1 MDITTQAY
9 NACPKLTANSTLNI
23 STVQFRP
30 NPTCKTSAATFDSSA
45 GLDATCLVNNLQN
58 RLASA
63 LATLDTQTQ
72 KGFGIDTAANGI
84 SDVTDIKAQLTRQTE
99 DVCGAKS
106 TTNVVGIKD
115 TVVTSCDWHF
125 VQNATE
131 KSACVT
137 NALQKI
143 ANEVSV
149 KQLTQSRGMT
159 VKDLFLGD
167 GSMFAILLRLLFI
180 LCVVGLFYYIY
191 RQTCNSIISDS
202 PGYKLGRPIQV
213 TYSLKND

>member
-9 NACPKLTANSTLNI
+9 NACPKLTANSTLDI

-45 GLDATCLVNNLQN
+45 GLDAACLVNNLQN

-72 KGFGIDTAANGI
+72 KGFGIDAIADMPPDT
-84 SDVTDIKAQLTRQTE
+84 TDIKAQLTRQTE

-106 TTNVVGIKD
+106 TTNVVGIKG
-115 TVVTSCDWHF
+115 TVITSCDWHF

-167 GSMFAILLRLLFI
+167 GTMFAILLRLLFI
-180 LCVVGLFYYIY
+180 LCIIGLFYYLY
-191 RQTCNSIISDS
+191 RKTCGTAAFDS
-202 PGYKLGRPIQV
+202 PEYKLGQPIQV
-213 TYSLKND
+213 TYSLKK